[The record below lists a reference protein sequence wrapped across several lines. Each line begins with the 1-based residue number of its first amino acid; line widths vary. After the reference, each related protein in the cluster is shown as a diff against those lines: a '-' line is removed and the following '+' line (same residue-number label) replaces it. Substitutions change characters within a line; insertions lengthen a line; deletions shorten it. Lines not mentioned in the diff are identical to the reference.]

1 MAEIAESKGDSM
13 KAPWFKKSGQ
23 IAFAIMIFIIFSGF
37 PASADQSE
45 PETAE
50 SVSNESP
57 QFIAYYFYTSKRC
70 ASCYRLEEWAETVIK
85 DHFKKAIESGELQW
99 KTVNVEKPEN
109 EHFAKDFNLYTKSLV
124 IVEQNDGETVR
135 WKNLDKVWQLLRD
148 KDKYFDYVTT
158 ETKAFMEKS

>member
-1 MAEIAESKGDSM
+1 MN
-13 KAPWFKKSGQ
+13 PQWFKKGAL
-23 IAFAIMIFIIFSGF
+23 IAFVIMICSIFGGF
-37 PASADQSE
+37 TAAADQSE

-70 ASCYRLEEWAETVIK
+70 ASCYRLEQWSETAIK
-85 DHFKKAIESGELQW
+85 DHFKKAIESGRLQW
-99 KTVNVEKPEN
+99 KTVKVDKPEN
-109 EHFAKDFNLYTKSLV
+109 EHFTKDFNLYTKSLV

-135 WKNLDKVWQLLRD
+135 WKNLDKVWQLLRN

>member
-1 MAEIAESKGDSM
+1 MT
-13 KAPWFKKSGQ
+13 PQCFKKGVLTAL
-23 IAFAIMIFIIFSGF
+23 IIMICFILGGF
-37 PASADQSE
+37 PASASQAE

-70 ASCYRLEEWAETVIK
+70 ASCYRLEEWSETAIK
-85 DHFKKAIESGELQW
+85 DHFKQAIESGELQW
-99 KTVNVEKPEN
+99 KTVNIEKPEN
-109 EHFAKDFNLYTKSLV
+109 KHFARDFHLYTKSLV

-158 ETKAFMEKS
+158 ETMEFMEKS